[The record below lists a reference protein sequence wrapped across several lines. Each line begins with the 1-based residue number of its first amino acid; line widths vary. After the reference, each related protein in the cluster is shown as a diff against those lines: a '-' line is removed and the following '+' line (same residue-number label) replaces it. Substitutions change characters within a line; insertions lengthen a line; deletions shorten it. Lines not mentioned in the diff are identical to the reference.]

1 MAEVS
6 AALLPLLLAVG
17 AVGTLLRGRQPFHRL
32 SDGIREGL
40 ETVLRIFPPVTATL
54 VAAHLFRA
62 SGALE
67 ALTRLLLPLLTKLG
81 LPPETAGLMLLR
93 PLSGSGALAFAS
105 EVMAEAGPD
114 SRTGRIAAV
123 LLGGT
128 ETTFYVTGVYFS
140 AAGVKRSRHAIPAAL
155 IGEVAG
161 FLIAGFAV
169 DWLLS

>member
-1 MAEVS
+1 MS
-6 AALLPLLLAVG
+6 AALLPLLLALG
-17 AVGTLLRGRQPFHRL
+17 AVGALIRGQGPFRLL

-40 ETVLRIFPPVTATL
+40 ETVLRIFPPVAATL
-54 VAAHLFRA
+54 TAAYLFRA

-67 ALTRLLLPLLTKLG
+67 ALTKLLLPLLTRLG

-93 PLSGSGALAFAS
+93 PLSGSGALAYAS
-105 EVMAEAGPD
+105 EVMAAAGPD

-128 ETTFYVTGVYFS
+128 ETTFYVTGVYFA

-155 IGEVAG
+155 IGELAG
-161 FLIAGFAV
+161 FLAAGAV
-169 DWLLS
+169 VDLLFPQ

>member
-1 MAEVS
+1 MS
-6 AALLPLLLAVG
+6 AALLPLLLALG
-17 AVGTLLRGRQPFHRL
+17 AVGALIRGQGPFRLL

-40 ETVLRIFPPVTATL
+40 ETVLRIFPPVAATL
-54 VAAHLFRA
+54 TAAYLFRA

-67 ALTRLLLPLLTKLG
+67 ALTKLLLPLLTRLG

-93 PLSGSGALAFAS
+93 PLSGSGALAYAS
-105 EVMAEAGPD
+105 EVMAAAGPD

-128 ETTFYVTGVYFS
+128 ETTFYVTGVYFA

-155 IGEVAG
+155 IGEIAG
-161 FLIAGFAV
+161 FLVSGLVV
-169 DWLLS
+169 DWLFY

>member
-1 MAEVS
+1 MS
-6 AALLPLLLAVG
+6 AALLPLLLALG
-17 AVGTLLRGRQPFHRL
+17 AVGALIRGQGPFRLL

-40 ETVLRIFPPVTATL
+40 ETVLRIFPPVAATL
-54 VAAHLFRA
+54 TAAYLFRA

-67 ALTRLLLPLLTKLG
+67 ALTKLLLPLLTRLG

-93 PLSGSGALAFAS
+93 PLSGSGALAYAS
-105 EVMAEAGPD
+105 EVMAAAGPD

-128 ETTFYVTGVYFS
+128 ETTFYVTGVYFA

-155 IGEVAG
+155 IGEIAG
-161 FLIAGFAV
+161 FLVSGLVV
-169 DWLLS
+169 DRLFY

>member
-1 MAEVS
+1 MS
-6 AALLPLLLAVG
+6 AALLPMLLALGAVG
-17 AVGTLLRGRQPFHRL
+17 ALIRGQGPFRLL

-40 ETVLRIFPPVTATL
+40 ETVLRIFPPVAATL
-54 VAAHLFRA
+54 TAAYLFRA

-67 ALTRLLLPLLTKLG
+67 ALTKLLLPLLMRLG

-93 PLSGSGALAFAS
+93 PLSGSGALAYAS
-105 EVMAEAGPD
+105 EVMAAAGPD

-128 ETTFYVTGVYFS
+128 ETTFYVTGVYFA

-155 IGEVAG
+155 IGEIAG
-161 FLIAGFAV
+161 FLVSGLVV
-169 DWLLS
+169 DRLFY